1 VSLFIT
7 FEGLDG
13 SGKTTQ
19 IQRTAAWLSEQGYDV
34 LVKRE
39 PGGTELG
46 EAIRDILLDHR
57 WSDMTPR
64 TEYLLYSASR
74 AQLVEEIVKPHLAKP
89 RAVMILDRYHDSSTA
104 YQGGG
109 RELGIE
115 AVEAINK
122 FVTEEMIPAV
132 TLFLDVDWPT
142 CVARRKKAN
151 ATDDRLESST
161 REFFERVRAAYL
173 ELCERHPQRI
183 VRIDAA
189 QSEDEVFR
197 KITEELRI
205 RLSNCMSAG
214 NDSTLIQGQK

>member
-1 VSLFIT
+1 MSLFIT

-19 IQRTAAWLSEQGYDV
+19 IQRTAVWLSDQGYDV

-74 AQLVEEIVKPHLAKP
+74 AQLVEEIVKPHLQKSH
-89 RAVMILDRYHDSSTA
+89 AVIILDRYDDSSTA

-109 RELGIE
+109 RELGVGAIE
-115 AVEAINK
+115 TINA
-122 FVTEEMIPAV
+122 FVTDGMIPAV
-132 TLFLDVDWPT
+132 TFFLDVDWPT

-151 ATDDRLESST
+151 STDDRLESST
-161 REFFERVRAAYL
+161 HDFFERVRAAYL
-173 ELCERHPQRI
+173 ELCQRHPQRV

-189 QSEDEVFR
+189 QNEDDVFR
-197 KITEELRI
+197 RISEELRL
-205 RLSNCMSAG
+205 RLSDACPPVMN
-214 NDSTLIQGQK
+214 LP

>member
-1 VSLFIT
+1 MLIS

-19 IQRTAAWLSEQGYDV
+19 IRRTSRWLEERGYDV
-34 LVKRE
+34 LVRRE

-57 WSDMTPR
+57 WTGMTPR
-64 TEYLLYSASR
+64 TEFLLYSASR
-74 AQLVEEIVKPHLAKP
+74 AQLVEEAIKPHLERP
-89 RAVMILDRYHDSSTA
+89 RAIVILDRYDDSSTA

-115 AVEAINK
+115 TVEIISK
-122 FVTEEMIPAV
+122 FVTDLMVPAV
-132 TLFLDVDWPT
+132 TFFLDLDWPT
-142 CVARRKKAN
+142 CVQRRRA
-151 ATDDRLESST
+151 AGSADDRLESSA

-173 ELCERHPQRI
+173 ELYERHPHRI

-189 QSEDEVFR
+189 RSEDDVFDTVR
-197 KITEELRI
+197 RELTARWTAI
-205 RLSNCMSAG
+205 H
-214 NDSTLIQGQK
+214 DVTLTQG

>member
-1 VSLFIT
+1 LSLFIT

-19 IQRTAAWLSEQGYDV
+19 IHRTAAWLSTQGYDV

-46 EAIRDILLDHR
+46 EAIRSILLDHR
-57 WSDMTPR
+57 WSDMTSR

-89 RAVMILDRYHDSSTA
+89 RAVMILDRYDDSSTA

-109 RELGIE
+109 RELGMD
-115 AVEAINK
+115 AMEAINR
-122 FVTEEMIPAV
+122 FVTDGMIPAV
-132 TLFLDVDWPT
+132 TFFLDVDWPA
-142 CVARRKKAN
+142 CVARRQRAN
-151 ATDDRLESST
+151 ATDDRLESSA

-173 ELCERHPQRI
+173 KLCDRHPQRI
-183 VRIDAA
+183 VRIDGTS
-189 QSEDEVFR
+189 SEDEVFR

-205 RLSNCMSAG
+205 RL
-214 NDSTLIQGQK
+214 